1 METWQNAQN
10 QAIAAARNMVSD
22 PQPYAEVPWGW
33 SDQLGVNLQLL
44 GAPKS
49 FEQAVTRGDAAS
61 GSFTQFY
68 LEGDKIAGVN
78 AVNAPKDIA
87 VARRLMAANVAV
99 DPQRICDPAVPLRS
113 LLA

>member
-1 METWQNAQN
+1 
-10 QAIAAARNMVSD
+10 MVSD

-33 SDQLGVNLQLL
+33 SDQFGVNLQLL
-44 GAPKS
+44 GVPRS
-49 FEQAVTRGDAAS
+49 FEQAVTRGDPA
-61 GSFTQFY
+61 GGTFTLFY

-87 VARRLMAANVAV
+87 VARRLMAANMRIDRKALGDPSVA
-99 DPQRICDPAVPLRS
+99 LRS